1 MTIYKYTGRD
11 QNRNAVDGILEAA
24 NQKEIAQNLLRT
36 GITPITIAKVT
47 QQTLQLDQD
56 IFTSIGI
63 ERKPSLSILSVFC
76 RQMATLLGAGISVLS
91 ALQGLM
97 RHIEHPGLCHAIHG
111 LTKDLEAG
119 RTLSTGMQRFPT
131 IFPPLLIS
139 MVHVGENTG
148 QLERAFEQTCLYL
161 EIDKNNQDQVK
172 AAMRYPLFVS
182 ITIVFAMVA
191 INIFVIP
198 AFSRIFDKLDGELPI
213 TTQILISSSNFTVNH
228 WPILLIFGITLFLG
242 ARTYLNTETGRYQWD
257 KLKLKI
263 PLVGSIVERATLA
276 RFSRAFSMAS
286 TAGIPINQTLSI
298 VSQAV
303 DNDYLAKRILEMRE
317 GLERGES
324 LSKTVSDSHLFTP
337 LVLQMISVGESSG
350 AVDKMLDSVADLYER
365 EVEYDTKKLN
375 STIEPILVT
384 VIGIIVLVLALGIFL
399 PMWSLGG
406 AALAH

>member
-1 MTIYKYTGRD
+1 
-11 QNRNAVDGILEAA
+11 
-24 NQKEIAQNLLRT
+24 
-36 GITPITIAKVT
+36 
-47 QQTLQLDQD
+47 
-56 IFTSIGI
+56 
-63 ERKPSLSILSVFC
+63 
-76 RQMATLLGAGISVLS
+76 
-91 ALQGLM
+91 M

-324 LSKTVSDSHLFTP
+324 LSKTVSNSHLFTP

-384 VIGIIVLVLALGIFL
+384 VIGIIVLILALGIFL